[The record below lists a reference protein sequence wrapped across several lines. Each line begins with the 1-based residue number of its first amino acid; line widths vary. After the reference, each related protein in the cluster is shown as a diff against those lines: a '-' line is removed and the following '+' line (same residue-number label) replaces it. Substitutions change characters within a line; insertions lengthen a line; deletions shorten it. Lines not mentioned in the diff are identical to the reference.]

1 MKKLLE
7 TIGTVAA
14 SFVEQNPNLLE
25 YIRTH
30 HFKGKV
36 IVVSKLQEK
45 FLPEDEFVADVKG
58 IKYHL
63 NIKDWIQKHIYFD
76 TFERRE
82 IRTALRFVK
91 RGGVY
96 FDIGSNVGFYAL
108 NFAKQ
113 TGRNGKVFA
122 FEPEPET
129 YQKLVRNVEL
139 NQFQP
144 IIETFNL
151 AVSEKS
157 GEKNFYISSE
167 SSSAWGTTIPEG
179 KERAI
184 ATFSVKTISLDEFV
198 NEKGIKEID
207 FMKVDIEGGEFEL
220 MEGATEVFK
229 RKAVKKIFIECSG
242 PSLSIRRKTL
252 TEYLDMFKKV
262 DYEPFG
268 TYQDLIEKM
277 KKGDAYQKM
286 NVNLLFQPKP

>member
-58 IKYHL
+58 IKHHL

-82 IRTALRFVK
+82 IRTVLRFVK

-96 FDIGSNVGFYAL
+96 FDIWSNVGFYAL

-129 YQKLVRNVEL
+129 YQKLVRNIEL

-144 IIETFNL
+144 IIEAFNMV
-151 AVSEKS
+151 VSEKS
-157 GEKNFYISSE
+157 GEKNFYITSKL
-167 SSSAWGTTIPEG
+167 SSAWGTTIPEE

-184 ATFSVKTISLDEFV
+184 VTFSVKTISLDEFV
-198 NEKGIKEID
+198 NEK
-207 FMKVDIEGGEFEL
+207 
-220 MEGATEVFK
+220 A
-229 RKAVKKIFIECSG
+229 
-242 PSLSIRRKTL
+242 
-252 TEYLDMFKKV
+252 
-262 DYEPFG
+262 
-268 TYQDLIEKM
+268 
-277 KKGDAYQKM
+277 
-286 NVNLLFQPKP
+286 